1 MVYILQIYFYKD
13 KNNYKKT
20 GQDNDHHR
28 VYSRLISYVGRG
40 HVPALSHG
48 QGWKFCFC
56 CLDVAM
62 GKKVLTYPTELCY
75 REENHLLQDSK
86 TNKQTKTSACFP
98 YLPILLFFLPFFL
111 SFFLPC
117 LHIKSFILIG
127 SYSQRA
133 VILNHLGGL
142 LKQV

>member
-62 GKKVLTYPTELCY
+62 GKKVLTYPTGLCY

-86 TNKQTKTSACFP
+86 TNKQTKLLPAFPTSP
-98 YLPILLFFLPFFL
+98 SFF
-111 SFFLPC
+111 SFFLFFFPFSSHVC
-117 LHIKSFILIG
+117 ILKTLFWL
-127 SYSQRA
+127 
-133 VILNHLGGL
+133 VLILKEQWFSTIWGAC
-142 LKQV
+142 